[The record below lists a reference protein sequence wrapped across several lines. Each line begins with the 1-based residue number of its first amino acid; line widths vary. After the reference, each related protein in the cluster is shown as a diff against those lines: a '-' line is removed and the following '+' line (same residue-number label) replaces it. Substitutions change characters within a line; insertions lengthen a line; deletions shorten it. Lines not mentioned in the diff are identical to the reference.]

1 MKKHRRSNKWTY
13 IMYKD
18 SAPEN
23 HVEILDRMGVPY
35 VLSPWHDKDINE
47 ETGELKKPHR
57 HGVLFF
63 DSLKSESQVSELLT
77 EKLNTPKHVEAVM
90 SPTGMFH
97 YLTHAQNPEKTQYDV
112 KDIVAGCGFD
122 LEQFIIENSKD
133 NYLET
138 AIDIINEYNFTEFGS
153 LVNYA
158 RKNEPILLKLIVQKP
173 FFFVKL
179 LDSLRYNKNK
189 QDYMI
194 KQIKEDE
201 AYYRKQYR
209 ENKEQ
214 QKKKEDDLLYLKQDY
229 IREKKRLKEKNEE
242 YRRNQNSH
250 RENNHLKD
258 KEMDR

>member
-1 MKKHRRSNKWTY
+1 MKKDRRSNKWTY
-13 IMYKD
+13 IIYKD
-18 SAPEN
+18 STPEN
-23 HVEILDRMGVPY
+23 HVAILDRMGIPY

-122 LEQFIIENSKD
+122 LDQFIIENSKD

-158 RKNEPILLKLIVQKP
+158 RENEPILLKLIVQKP

-214 QKKKEDDLLYLKQDY
+214 QKNKEDDLLYLKLDY

-242 YRRNQNSH
+242 CRRNQNSH
-250 RENNHLKD
+250 REDNRLKD

>member
-77 EKLNTPKHVEAVM
+77 ENLNTPKHVEAVM

-97 YLTHAQNPEKTQYDV
+97 YLTHAQNPEKTQYDI

-158 RKNEPILLKLIVQKP
+158 RENEPILLKLIFQKP

-214 QKKKEDDLLYLKQDY
+214 QKNKEDDLLYLKQDY